1 MDIQNYINQNEDYL
15 IKFKNMNLQLLK
27 YNVLGLTLIKYNQK
41 TIIDDFTKLFKSVI
55 IDQKT
60 NKVLS
65 IAPMKSIKSNHST
78 NSNLII
84 KRIFIWTCYIK
95 WLTQTNI

>member
-1 MDIQNYINQNEDYL
+1 MDIQTFINQNEDYL

-60 NKVLS
+60 NNPSLS
-65 IAPMKSIKSNHST
+65 A
-78 NSNLII
+78 
-84 KRIFIWTCYIK
+84 R
-95 WLTQTNI
+95 